1 MHLLDTV
8 RVDPAEVWGSHSVHH
23 SPLLLLLPRSWVMD
37 PAASSVLW
45 TCIDAAT
52 GAVIAYLA
60 HLVVQRSSNKQ
71 SYLSPPAVAA
81 MYVPAAATRR

>member
-1 MHLLDTV
+1 
-8 RVDPAEVWGSHSVHH
+8 
-23 SPLLLLLPRSWVMD
+23 MD